1 VRVWGVRG
9 CESVVRYVVRLR
21 EIMELVR
28 RCNFNA
34 SLGIVN
40 RINKA
45 GCTQNSV
52 ELCLCCEHVG
62 NRQAVKQEVQGE
74 WGSKET
80 LASCSR
86 G

>member
-1 VRVWGVRG
+1 MWVRGVRG

-21 EIMELVR
+21 GIMELVR
-28 RCNFNA
+28 RYNFNA
-34 SLGIVN
+34 RLGIVN

-52 ELCLCCEHVG
+52 ELCLCCKHVG
-62 NRQAVKQEVQGE
+62 NKQAVKQEVQGE
-74 WGSKET
+74 WGSKGT

>member
-1 VRVWGVRG
+1 MRG
-9 CESVVRYVVRLR
+9 CESVVRYVVRLGG
-21 EIMELVR
+21 IMELVR
-28 RCNFNA
+28 RYNFNA
-34 SLGIVN
+34 RLGIVDG
-40 RINKA
+40 INKA

-52 ELCLCCEHVG
+52 ELCLCCKHVE

-74 WGSKET
+74 WGSKGT